1 MFLVPTQSNLYRLN
15 LMACEKKC
23 PNCKCKEDQSTKAF
37 RKFVE
42 ENPSSSAAKI
52 YDV

>member
-1 MFLVPTQSNLYRLN
+1 MIPTYANLCRLN

-23 PNCKCKEDQSTKAF
+23 PKCKEDKSTKAF

-42 ENPSSSAAKI
+42 ENPSSPESKI